1 MVATLFESANAD
13 LQSFVVSSKASKVSD
28 SANDAKKCDEAASLG
43 IQAFERLMQA
53 DMKAREA
60 VYSGL
65 LPESHLNTY
74 DLGAALSTWKQTTD
88 VMLRWIAS
96 CTAEGHKISN
106 LRTYL
111 DCVKEVDA
119 MLAADQTQSYPTD
132 CLGFKKRRG
141 RNTGMAKP
149 PISFRKKNKTTD
161 SFRSLFG
168 KLPRAVRELTRKAEP
183 WLSIAILKPR
193 ASDSI
198 RSIIARLP
206 ATKMDRFLFP
216 SAESTAPYSLWM
228 MRFEFGTGLARI
240 ANTIRSLV
248 SDTAVIR
255 RLRSR

>member
-119 MLAADQTQSYPTD
+119 MLAAES
-132 CLGFKKRRG
+132 
-141 RNTGMAKP
+141 NTELPDG
-149 PISFRKKNKTTD
+149 
-161 SFRSLFG
+161 LFG
-168 KLPRAVRELTRKAEP
+168 LQEKARAEHRDGK
-183 WLSIAILKPR
+183 
-193 ASDSI
+193 
-198 RSIIARLP
+198 
-206 ATKMDRFLFP
+206 
-216 SAESTAPYSLWM
+216 TADFIP
-228 MRFEFGTGLARI
+228 EEE
-240 ANTIRSLV
+240 
-248 SDTAVIR
+248 
-255 RLRSR
+255 